1 MYKEYTF
8 RNFQIILAYF
18 DNSPYFNVVECG
30 GYSYTKVGS
39 KNNIKWFEQ
48 LVHIFDNHATM
59 LRNIEYH
66 STYLTIMFTQ
76 EVYSN
81 PDFVFKQQFNIDK
94 EDYPMNLLL
103 KSRGEIDDIKSKLLE
118 SNDRIG
124 ELESKISIILDKF
137 N

>member
-8 RNFQIILAYF
+8 NNFKIILAYF
-18 DNSPYFNVVECG
+18 DDIPYFNVVGCW
-30 GYSYTKVGS
+30 GYSYTKTGGA
-39 KNNIKWFEQ
+39 NNIKWFEQ
-48 LVHIFDNHATM
+48 LVHIFDNQSIM

-66 STYLTIMFTQ
+66 STYLKIIFTD

-81 PDFVFKQQFNIDK
+81 SDYFFKSSFNIDK

-103 KSRGEIDDIKSKLLE
+103 KSRAETEELKSKLIK
-118 SNDRIG
+118 SDSRIDV
-124 ELESKISIILDKF
+124 LESKINMILNQF